1 MFKNFGYYLF
11 FFLLILIFGVSGI
24 SDVLNSK
31 VVYIASGTVIAI
43 SLCLAVWVTFTR
55 KTFKAM
61 ADIEAK
67 TEGTKL
73 KPAKPKA
80 KSKPKAKTK
89 VARKVKK

>member
-1 MFKNFGYYLF
+1 MFRNFGYYLF

-31 VVYIASGTVIAI
+31 VVYIASGTVIAV

-55 KTFKAM
+55 RTFKAM
-61 ADIEAK
+61 EDA
-67 TEGTKL
+67 
-73 KPAKPKA
+73 KA
-80 KSKPKAKTK
+80 KAEPEEPKLESAKPKAKTK

>member
-11 FFLLILIFGVSGI
+11 FLLLILIFGVSGI

-31 VVYIASGTVIAI
+31 VVYIASGTVIAV
-43 SLCLAVWVTFTR
+43 SLCLAVWVTFTH

-61 ADIEAK
+61 EDIEAK
-67 TEGTKL
+67 SEKPKL
-73 KPAKPKA
+73 KPT
-80 KSKPKAKTK
+80 KPKAKTK